1 MVAAS
6 LCRPHRS
13 KGKVGLKNTEPQAD
27 TKHDLSC
34 KTAER
39 DLEHHSGGGREHRPW
54 SQEQG
59 RAGHS

>member
-1 MVAAS
+1 M
-6 LCRPHRS
+6 
-13 KGKVGLKNTEPQAD
+13 GLKNTEPQAD